1 MPNLQSLLFIFES
14 WGLSNPYSRSER
26 MIFQTVV
33 SERQNGKHHESLR
46 TLCKQKDALLSSR
59 AKRGPV
65 KSGHLLLLHL
75 QKMYCEK
82 TVMCDV
88 KIRENAYGFAEAMQI
103 SGVYPIT
110 EQM

>member
-1 MPNLQSLLFIFES
+1 
-14 WGLSNPYSRSER
+14 

-33 SERQNGKHHESLR
+33 SERQNGKDHESLM
-46 TLCKQKDALLSSR
+46 TLSKQKEDALLSSR
-59 AKRGPV
+59 TKRGPV

-82 TVMCDV
+82 TVMYDV
-88 KIRENAYGFAEAMQI
+88 KIREDAYGFAAAMQI
-103 SGVYPIT
+103 SGVYPIM